1 MIELF
6 VEIQCEEIPARFQ
19 KKALM
24 DLERLTSEA
33 LEKASLNCESIKTF
47 ITPRRLALVI
57 KGLPETTPASQVE
70 RKGPRVDAPE
80 GAIQGFLKST
90 GLSLEACV
98 RQETPKGTFLIALM
112 ETPARATK
120 DVLPALLEDL
130 FVNFP
135 WPQTMRWGTG
145 TKGWVRPIHSL
156 IALLDG
162 NILPMTLAF
171 GEHKDAPRI
180 EASNLTKGHR
190 FLAPAAFPV
199 KDADDYMGKLS
210 RAQVMIDQEARR
222 ARIQEQL
229 KCLAHEKN
237 LSLQEDAGLLE
248 EVTGLVEW
256 PVACLG
262 RIDEAFMALPRE
274 VLTTSM
280 RVHQRYF
287 SFEDDQGN
295 LAPYFGF
302 VANTTTKDK
311 GALVVQGNERVL
323 KARLS
328 DALFFYNQ
336 DQKIPL
342 EEHAKKLSN
351 ITFHARLGTLAQKI
365 ERLEKLAAFVAENV
379 GASPED
385 ARLCSRLCKA
395 DLVTGMVYEFP
406 ELQGIMGSYYAKA
419 QGMSGDVCQAIAQ
432 HYQPRGPQDPL
443 AQNLLGKILS
453 LVDRLDTLVGFFAIE
468 VTPSGSG
475 DPFALRRAA
484 LGVIRLLEERT
495 FSIPLEP
502 LLAQAYDLYETFFA
516 KTSGKVLPREKTLE
530 NLKAFFVERLKVS
543 WKEHGLRHDQISAVL
558 RLEAPLWSSI
568 ECGRALKVFLEEGR
582 GTDLLS
588 AYRRGTGI
596 VRIEEEKDKVSY
608 LHENV
613 DPGLFESDQERLL
626 FETITHV
633 KEVVQEHLKQSDFG
647 GAMNVLSQLCDPIHA
662 FFEKVS
668 VNVEKSALRRT
679 RLALLAQF
687 KGCIEQV
694 ADFSTLEDF

>member
-19 KKALM
+19 KKALL
-24 DLERLTSEA
+24 DLERLVGDT
-33 LEKASLNCESIKTF
+33 LDKACLSRESLKRF
-47 ITPRRLALVI
+47 ITPRRLVLLVT
-57 KGLPETTPASQVE
+57 GLPETTPASKIE

-80 GAIQGFLKST
+80 AAIQGFLKSA
-90 GLSLEACV
+90 GVSLEACAY
-98 RQETPKGTFLIALM
+98 QETPKGTFLIALM

-120 DVLPALLEDL
+120 DVLPALLEEL
-130 FVNFP
+130 FVTFP

-156 IALLDG
+156 IALLGG
-162 NILPMTLAF
+162 NVLPMTLAF
-171 GEHKDAPRI
+171 GEHQDAPRI
-180 EASNLTKGHR
+180 EAANLTKGHR
-190 FLAPAAFPV
+190 FLAPASFPV
-199 KDADDYMGKLS
+199 KDAADYMGKLS
-210 RAQVMIDQEARR
+210 RAQVMVDQDVRR
-222 ARIQEQL
+222 TRIEEQL
-229 KCLAHEKN
+229 NRLAGEKN
-237 LSLQEDAGLLE
+237 LSLQSDPGLLE

-256 PVACLG
+256 PVTCLG

-287 SFEDDQGN
+287 SLEDAQGN

-302 VANTTTKDK
+302 VANTTTKDD
-311 GALVVQGNERVL
+311 GALVIQGNERVL

-336 DQKIPL
+336 DQKIAL
-342 EEHAKKLSN
+342 EDHAKKLSK
-351 ITFHARLGTLAQKI
+351 ITFHARLGTLSQKI
-365 ERLEKLAAFVAENV
+365 ERLENLAAFVAEHV
-379 GASPED
+379 GASQAD
-385 ARLCSRLCKA
+385 ARLCARLCKA

-419 QGMSGDVCQAIAQ
+419 QGMSPDVCQAIAQ

-495 FSIPLEP
+495 LSIPLET
-502 LLAQAYDLYETFFA
+502 LLAHAYRLYEPFFA
-516 KTSGKVLPREKTLE
+516 NASTKVLSRDKTLE
-530 NLKAFFVERLKVS
+530 DLKAFFVERLKVS
-543 WKEHGLRHDQISAVL
+543 WKEHGLRHDQIGAVL
-558 RLEAPLWSSI
+558 HLEAPLWSSI
-568 ECGRALKVFLEEGR
+568 ERGRALKIFLEEGR
-582 GTDLLS
+582 GTDLLA
-588 AYRRGTGI
+588 AYRRGAGI
-596 VRIEEEKDKVSY
+596 VRIEEENDKTSFDQD
-608 LHENV
+608 LI
-613 DPGLFESDQERLL
+613 DPSLFEFDQEKRL
-626 FETITHV
+626 FDTITHV
-633 KEVVQEHLKQSDFG
+633 EKIVKAHLKESDFQ
-647 GAMNVLSQLCDPIHA
+647 GAMNALSQLCDPIHA

-668 VNVEKSALRRT
+668 VNVDTSALRRT